1 MRKNEFER
9 IAKILAREH
18 KIEIDSGESW
28 SANIKNRKVFY
39 RQEDIFNLSE
49 DHILGLILH
58 EIGHIHYTTDAE
70 LPVKNKELTHCTMNM
85 LEDISIEYIIGQD
98 YPNAGEILES
108 TKEEVIDNL
117 LKILKGLKI
126 SVHEKGLLFA
136 AVRFENRA
144 YSTGLEPHE
153 ILGEKISQIMLKRKS
168 EILER
173 KYTKDLLPLANEIV
187 ELIVQAAG
195 EPTAEEKRQMME
207 NSGNTGNANRTD
219 SQGIIQR
226 KAINGLKAGN
236 GWNEGAE
243 MAHKVALVNEI
254 CDLATIIGKKLRTIL
269 KRNNAMEFGGR
280 FRSGKLLTKRLI
292 RTKILKDRKPFAHRI
307 VKSNQSYAFA
317 IAADVSGSMFDA
329 NEPRETLGSYALSSM
344 LMVGEALRL
353 ARIPRSMAIFGYQ
366 ANVVAPMGKLP
377 ITFEQL
383 GNEKAIKKAHPG
395 GTEINVAIDACV
407 KELSQVRAERKILI
421 ILTDGS
427 SDFGSMKESHKKALD
442 AGIEPLG
449 ITISKYDSK
458 TMTDVF
464 GKDKNI
470 IIEDVRNKKLI
481 GTAFIDILRQ
491 SIKKSS

>member
-9 IAKILAREH
+9 IAKILAKEH
-18 KIEIDSGESW
+18 KIEIVEGESW
-28 SANIKNRKVFY
+28 SANIKSRTVYY

-58 EIGHIHYTTDAE
+58 EIGHIHYTTDIE
-70 LPVKNKELTHCTMNM
+70 LPVRNKELTHCTMNM
-85 LEDISIEYIIGQD
+85 LEDISIEHIIGND

-117 LKILKGLKI
+117 LKILKNLKI
-126 SVHEKGLLFA
+126 SVHEKALLFA
-136 AVRFENRA
+136 ATRFENRG

-187 ELIVQAAG
+187 ELIIQMAG
-195 EPTAEEKRQMME
+195 EPTAEEKMQMME
-207 NSGNTGNANRTD
+207 NSGNNGNANRTD
-219 SQGIIQR
+219 SQGIIQK
-226 KAINGLKAGN
+226 KAINGLKAGH
-236 GWNEGAE
+236 GWNEGIE
-243 MAHKVALVNEI
+243 MAHRVALVNEI
-254 CDLATIIGKKLRTIL
+254 CDMAIFIGKKLRTIL

-280 FRSGKLLTKRLI
+280 FRSGKLLAKRLI

-329 NEPRETLGSYALSSM
+329 NEPRETFGSYALSSM

-353 ARIPRSMAIFGYQ
+353 AGIPRSMTIFGYNT
-366 ANVVAPMGKLP
+366 NVVAPMGKLP

-383 GNEKAIKKAHPG
+383 GNEKAIKKARPG
-395 GTEINVAIDACV
+395 GTEINKAIDACV
-407 KELSQVRAERKILI
+407 NELSKVRAERKILI

-427 SDFGSMKESHKKALD
+427 SYIEDMKISHKKALE

-449 ITISKYDSK
+449 ITIGKYDSK
-458 TMTDVF
+458 TMNDVF

-470 IIEDVRNKKLI
+470 VIEDVKNKKLI
-481 GTAFIDILRQ
+481 GKAFIDILKE
-491 SIKKSS
+491 SVKKSL

>member
-9 IAKILAREH
+9 IAKILAKEH

-28 SANIKNRKVFY
+28 SANIKSRKVFY

-70 LPVKNKELTHCTMNM
+70 LPVKNKELIHCTMNM
-85 LEDISIEYIIGQD
+85 LEDISVEHIIGQD

-117 LKILKGLKI
+117 LKILKNLKI
-126 SVHEKGLLFA
+126 SVHEKALLFA
-136 AVRFENRA
+136 ATRFEGRG

-153 ILGEKISQIMLKRKS
+153 ILGEKISEIMIKSKS

-187 ELIVQAAG
+187 ELIIKMAG
-195 EPTAEEKRQMME
+195 EPSESEKRQMME
-207 NSGNTGNANRTD
+207 NSNTGNANRTD
-219 SQGIIQR
+219 GQGIIQK
-226 KAINGLKAGN
+226 KAINGLKAKH
-236 GWNEGAE
+236 GWNEGIE
-243 MAHKVALVNEI
+243 MASRLAMVNEI
-254 CDLATIIGKKLRTIL
+254 CDLAIFIGKKLRTIL

-280 FRSGKLLTKRLI
+280 FRSGKLLAKRLI

-317 IAADVSGSMFDA
+317 IAADVSGSMFDDP
-329 NEPRETLGSYALSSM
+329 EPRETFGSYALSSM

-353 ARIPRSMAIFGYQ
+353 AGIPRSMTIFGYH

-383 GNEKAIKKAHPG
+383 GSEKAVKKAGPG
-395 GTEINVAIDACV
+395 GTEIDKAIDACV
-407 KELSQVRAERKILI
+407 RELSQVRAERKIMI

-427 SDFGSMKESHKKALD
+427 SYMPDMKEAHKRALE

-449 ITISKYDSK
+449 ITIGRYDGK
-458 TMTDVF
+458 TMNDVF
-464 GKDKNI
+464 GKEKNI
-470 IIEDVRNKKLI
+470 IIEDVKNKKLI
-481 GTAFIDILRQ
+481 GKAFIDILKE
-491 SIKKSS
+491 SVKKSS